1 MLGYRVRDL
10 TECRLPG
17 SLVSIAALAGAGV
30 RVTNTAYAREAKLV
44 ESRMVNPRCKKRTK
58 MISPMCI
65 YG

>member
-1 MLGYRVRDL
+1 M
-10 TECRLPG
+10 PG

-44 ESRMVNPRCKKRTK
+44 ESRMVNPRCKKPTK